1 MAMTIN
7 TNIQSLNAQRNL
19 GTSQSSLSTS
29 MQRLSSGLR
38 INSAKDDAAGLAIA
52 ERMSAQ
58 VRGLNQAQ
66 RNANDGVSLAQT
78 AEGALSTIGGNLQR
92 IRELAVQSRNA
103 TNSTEDRGALQKEVN
118 QLKEE
123 INRVAETTSF
133 NGTKLL
139 DGSFTE
145 QKFQVGA
152 NQGQTISISDIANA
166 KIDQLGNWSSV
177 SSDAV
182 KASVSTGQLSTLN
195 LSQSA
200 TNAAGATKGSFTSN
214 DVLVGGDYSAT
225 NAAMSFKVDGHQV
238 TLKTDLPAASDV
250 ATEIRSQLN
259 VASPGTYTVTE
270 TAGKLKIETT
280 ATGATAKAPAV
291 TELTVGSASPA
302 GTNSITNNAVSVSG
316 TDARPATAATAV
328 TLSITNTVGT
338 VTNTLTPT
346 GGLSLTLNKDY
357 SGKQG
362 ELVSDVQALLESDT
376 KFANKFKVTA
386 DGNFG
391 FKIEAT
397 TAGAGE
403 IKLGVTGT
411 TGTDGITKGKVTT
424 GVDAVIGSNK
434 TGFGDLDISTVQGAD
449 NAILAMDAAL
459 KSVNSARAD
468 LGAMQNRFES
478 VVSNL
483 SVNSENLSA
492 SKSRIMDA
500 DFASETANLSRSQ
513 ILQQAGTAM
522 VAQANQLPQGVL
534 SLLR

>member
-29 MQRLSSGLR
+29 MQRLSSGMR

-103 TNSTEDRGALQKEVN
+103 TNSTEDRQALDAEVQ
-118 QLKEE
+118 QLKLE
-123 INRVAETTSF
+123 IQRVAEQTSF

-139 DGSFTE
+139 NGNFKNQSF
-145 QKFQVGA
+145 QIGA
-152 NQGQTISISDIANA
+152 DQGQTIDIATIANA
-166 KIDQLGNWSSV
+166 NTDQLGNWTSVATSS
-177 SSDAV
+177 
-182 KASVSTGQLSTLN
+182 
-195 LSQSA
+195 
-200 TNAAGATKGSFTSN
+200 SFTG
-214 DVLVGGDYSAT
+214 VAAT
-225 NAAMSFKVDGHQV
+225 GTGYVAAAPATATTATAGNYTQ
-238 TLKTDLPAASDV
+238 AASDNAADAYQLKIDGTLV
-250 ATEIRSQLN
+250 SDRLVGNATAANLDTDIDSFITASN
-259 VASPGTYTVTE
+259 GAYTKTGSVASNDLIISKTDGTDLDIATSFSNGVGSTAAAAGTTSDGTFGVGFTGTSTNGTPAVAGTPAAFGALTGDALTVN
-270 TAGKLKIETT
+270 GIKIEVASAGNATQRASDLVKAINNQST
-280 ATGATAKAPAV
+280 ATGGV
-291 TELTVGSASPA
+291 SASLVDGKVQLSSAKGDVTIA
-302 GTNSITNNAVSVSG
+302 GTSP
-316 TDARPATAATAV
+316 DLTALTGLTA
-328 TLSITNTVGT
+328 G
-338 VTNTLTPT
+338 
-346 GGLSLTLNKDY
+346 
-357 SGKQG
+357 
-362 ELVSDVQALLESDT
+362 
-376 KFANKFKVTA
+376 
-386 DGNFG
+386 
-391 FKIEAT
+391 T
-397 TAGAGE
+397 TAGGALTGSKAYAAGKAE
-403 IKLGVTGT
+403 
-411 TGTDGITKGKVTT
+411 
-424 GVDAVIGSNK
+424 
-434 TGFGDLDISTVQGAD
+434 TGFANLSVASTEDAD
-449 NAILAMDAAL
+449 NAILAMDAAIRT
-459 KSVNSARAD
+459 VNSARAD